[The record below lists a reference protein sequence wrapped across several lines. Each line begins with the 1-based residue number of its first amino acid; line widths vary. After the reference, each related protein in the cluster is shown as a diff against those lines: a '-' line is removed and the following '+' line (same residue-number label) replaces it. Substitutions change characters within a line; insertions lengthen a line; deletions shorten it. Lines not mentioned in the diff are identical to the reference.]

1 MTAESLE
8 HIFTLIGIISTWI
21 LPLWLYFHW
30 FRDDDKMLA
39 DFVVAMGYTVIYFK
53 FIAHYF
59 EFTVRISV

>member
-1 MTAESLE
+1 MNGESLE

-21 LPLWLYFHW
+21 LPLWLYFYW
-30 FRDDDKMLA
+30 LRDGDKMLA
-39 DFVVAMGYTVIYFK
+39 DFIAAMGYTVIYFK